1 MSELFDSLY
10 LGIARGHEVTMIV
23 DGKAIP
29 VTITNMETERFS
41 YESIMKIKLNGIV
54 DGRSSVGYKDPRRI
68 GVLKI
73 PSDMTYKRVIFNDP
87 ATIVIWEDGSKTI
100 VKCQKGDVYDPE
112 KGLALCF
119 MKKALGNKGNFN
131 NVLKTELPRD

>member
-1 MSELFDSLY
+1 M
-10 LGIARGHEVTMIV
+10 R
-23 DGKAIP
+23 
-29 VTITNMETERFS
+29 
-41 YESIMKIKLNGIV
+41 IKLNGIV

>member
-1 MSELFDSLY
+1 MSELFDVLY
-10 LGIARGHEVTMIV
+10 FGIAKGNEVTMIV

-29 VTITNMETERFS
+29 VIITDMETERFS
-41 YESIMKIKLNGIV
+41 YEQTMKIKLSGIV
-54 DGRSSVGYKDPRRI
+54 NCCSSVSYKGRRYI
-68 GVLKI
+68 GI
-73 PSDMTYKRVIFNDP
+73 PNIPYNMAYRKVIFNKP
-87 ATIVIWEDGSKTI
+87 ATIVIWEDGSKTV

-131 NVLKTELPRD
+131 NVLKTELPCD

>member
-1 MSELFDSLY
+1 MSELFNSLY
-10 LGIARGHEVTMIV
+10 SGIARGHEVIIIV
-23 DGKAIP
+23 DGKEIP

-73 PSDMTYKRVIFNDP
+73 PSDMAYKRVIFNDP

>member
-1 MSELFDSLY
+1 MRELFNSLY
-10 LGIARGHEVTMIV
+10 SGIARGHEVIIIV
-23 DGKAIP
+23 DGKEIP

-41 YESIMKIKLNGIV
+41 YESIMRIKLNGIV

-119 MKKALGNKGNFN
+119 MKKTLGNKGNFN

>member
-1 MSELFDSLY
+1 MTNLFNSLY
-10 LGIARGHEVTMIV
+10 SGIARGHEVIIIV
-23 DGKAIP
+23 DGKEIP

-41 YESIMKIKLNGIV
+41 YESIMRIKLNRIV

>member
-1 MSELFDSLY
+1 MSELFNSLY
-10 LGIARGHEVTMIV
+10 SGIARGHEVIIIV
-23 DGKAIP
+23 DGKEIP

-41 YESIMKIKLNGIV
+41 YESVMKIKLNGIV
-54 DGRSSVGYKDPRRI
+54 DGCSSVGYKNPRRI
-68 GVLKI
+68 GVPKI
-73 PSDMTYKRVIFNDP
+73 PSDMIYKRVIFNDP
-87 ATIVIWEDGSKTI
+87 ATIVIWEDGTKTI

>member
-1 MSELFDSLY
+1 MRELFNSLY
-10 LGIARGHEVTMIV
+10 SGIARGHEVIIIV
-23 DGKAIP
+23 DGKEIP
-29 VTITNMETERFS
+29 VTITNMETECFS
-41 YESIMKIKLNGIV
+41 YESIMRIKLNGIV

-68 GVLKI
+68 GVLKT

-100 VKCQKGDVYDPE
+100 VRCQKGDVYDPE

-131 NVLKTELPRD
+131 NVLKTELPCD

>member
-1 MSELFDSLY
+1 MRELFNSLY
-10 LGIARGHEVTMIV
+10 SGIARGHEVIIIV
-23 DGKAIP
+23 DGKEIP
-29 VTITNMETERFS
+29 VTITNMETECFS
-41 YESIMKIKLNGIV
+41 YESIMRIKLNGIV
-54 DGRSSVGYKDPRRI
+54 DGRSSVDYKDPRRI
-68 GVLKI
+68 GVLKT

-100 VKCQKGDVYDPE
+100 VRCQKGDVYDPE

-131 NVLKTELPRD
+131 NVLKTELPCD

>member
-1 MSELFDSLY
+1 MSELFNSLY
-10 LGIARGHEVTMIV
+10 SRIARGHEVIIIV
-23 DGKAIP
+23 DGKEIP

-54 DGRSSVGYKDPRRI
+54 DGRSSVGYKNPRCI
-68 GVLKI
+68 GVPKI

-131 NVLKTELPRD
+131 NVLKTELLRD

>member
-1 MSELFDSLY
+1 MRELFNSLY
-10 LGIARGHEVTMIV
+10 SGIARGHEVIIIV
-23 DGKAIP
+23 DGKEIP

-41 YESIMKIKLNGIV
+41 YESIMRIKLNGIV

-131 NVLKTELPRD
+131 NVLKTELPGN

>member
-1 MSELFDSLY
+1 MRELFNSLY
-10 LGIARGHEVTMIV
+10 SGIARGHEVIIIV
-23 DGKAIP
+23 DGKEIP

-41 YESIMKIKLNGIV
+41 YESIMRIKLNGIV

>member
-1 MSELFDSLY
+1 MRELFNSLY
-10 LGIARGHEVTMIV
+10 SGIARGHEVIIIV
-23 DGKAIP
+23 DGKEIP

-41 YESIMKIKLNGIV
+41 YESIMRIKLNGIV

-119 MKKALGNKGNFN
+119 MKKALGNKGNFSTL
-131 NVLKTELPRD
+131 LKTELPRD